1 MNNVN
6 QLINIILTT
15 FIFYYLVNDIF
26 DIDLF
31 NIRKSETLKIQK
43 KIKNKEE
50 NLEKQELED
59 MLNDIDEDL
68 KVDEDFKVDKD
79 LKVDDV
85 LNTDYNNYIKSKDLN
100 IGDLKK
106 RKQIY
111 EDQLNECEHTS
122 TDLIDKNIGIATIA
136 TDVKSYTN
144 GVSNIES
151 YDDLPNYSEL
161 K

>member
-15 FIFYYLVNDIF
+15 FIFYYLVNEIF

-31 NIRKSETLKIQK
+31 NVRKLETLKIQK
-43 KIKNKEE
+43 KEKNKEE

-68 KVDEDFKVDKD
+68 N
-79 LKVDDV
+79 VDDV
-85 LNTDYNNYIKSKDLN
+85 LNADYNQYIKSKDLN

-111 EDQLNECEHTS
+111 EDQLNECELTS
-122 TDLIDKNIGIATIA
+122 TDLIDK
-136 TDVKSYTN
+136 TD
-144 GVSNIES
+144 
-151 YDDLPNYSEL
+151 DDLTLRGLMIVYQKN
-161 K
+161 KK

>member
-15 FIFYYLVNDIF
+15 FIFYYLVNEIF

-31 NIRKSETLKIQK
+31 NVRKLETLKIK
-43 KIKNKEE
+43 KKEKNKEE

-68 KVDEDFKVDKD
+68 KVD
-79 LKVDDV
+79 DV
-85 LNTDYNNYIKSKDLN
+85 LNADYNQYIKSKDLN

-111 EDQLNECEHTS
+111 EDQLNECELTS
-122 TDLIDKNIGIATIA
+122 TDLIDKNIEMATIA

-144 GVSNIES
+144 GLSNIDS
-151 YDDLPNYSEL
+151 YDKTISYSEL

>member
-6 QLINIILTT
+6 QLINIILIT
-15 FIFYYLVNDIF
+15 FIFYYLVNEIF

-31 NIRKSETLKIQK
+31 NVRKLETLKIQK
-43 KIKNKEE
+43 KEKNKEK

-59 MLNDIDEDL
+59 LLNDIDEDL
-68 KVDEDFKVDKD
+68 N
-79 LKVDDV
+79 VDDV
-85 LNTDYNNYIKSKDLN
+85 LNADYNKYIKSKDLN

-122 TDLIDKNIGIATIA
+122 TDLIDKNIKMATIA

-144 GVSNIES
+144 GLSNIDS
-151 YDDLPNYSEL
+151 YDETISYSEL